1 MELHQITKLLD
12 SKGNHH
18 QNEKAT
24 KQPPEWEKIFAN
36 HTADNDKGLIS
47 KVLDI
52 YIYIYIYIYIHTHTH
67 ILYIYIKLIQTS

>member
-1 MELHQITKLLD
+1 MELHQTTKLLD

-24 KQPPEWEKIFAN
+24 KQTTEWEKIFAN

-47 KVLDI
+47 KVLDV
-52 YIYIYIYIYIHTHTH
+52 YIHTHTF
-67 ILYIYIKLIQTS
+67 YIYI